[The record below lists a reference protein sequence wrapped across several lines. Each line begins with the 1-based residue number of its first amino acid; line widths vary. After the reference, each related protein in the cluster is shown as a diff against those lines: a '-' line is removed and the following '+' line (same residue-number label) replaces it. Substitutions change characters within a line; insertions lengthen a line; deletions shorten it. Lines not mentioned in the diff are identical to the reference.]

1 MIAIR
6 PCDKTVTSA
15 HPTNPQVAS
24 DPANQSYSFPVA
36 KQLTREKA
44 ERKRLQAAAF
54 MERIGEPDRA
64 EEFRSMTADQYAAHR
79 GVTLTNPQN
88 LRRRTTMAAV
98 TTTSK
103 SDLQSRID
111 DAIDTLDEA
120 YAPESN
126 REDLAQAVG
135 DALDIL
141 RGEDE
146 EEDEDL
152 DDENGDD
159 LD

>member
-1 MIAIR
+1 
-6 PCDKTVTSA
+6 
-15 HPTNPQVAS
+15 
-24 DPANQSYSFPVA
+24 VA

-64 EEFRSMTADQYAAHR
+64 EEFRDMNTNDYAEHR
-79 GVTLTNPQN
+79 GLQITNPTRR
-88 LRRRTTMAAV
+88 RRRTTMAAV

-103 SDLQSRID
+103 SDLQDQIDRAIATLD
-111 DAIDTLDEA
+111 DA
-120 YAPESN
+120 YQPETT

-135 DALDIL
+135 EALDIL

-146 EEDEDL
+146 EAEDEDEDL
-152 DDENGDD
+152 ENGDD
-159 LD
+159 DED